1 MEPRDEAWR
10 TRHGASRDGTTGLLT
25 AAKVDGGGPGEHAAP
40 GSGFPGLGAPEG
52 RRTPREE
59 GRDEGLAAVGQA
71 GSADRNADEIL
82 EGEREFMSGIQPE
95 G

>member
-1 MEPRDEAWR
+1 MEPRDEARR
-10 TRHGASRDGTTGLLT
+10 TRHGASRDGTTGLPKE
-25 AAKVDGGGPGEHAAP
+25 AQADRGCPGEHAAP

-52 RRTPREE
+52 RQTPREE